1 MAKDLKVETAKQ
13 DILLLAS
20 KEIGFNVFSYLLK
33 KKFKVS
39 RCLVGSNDDT
49 SLIKL
54 AKKQNI
60 SVEVFSKDIQN
71 KMEKEGSSYKW
82 LLNIWCPHILSKK
95 FLSLADKRVN
105 IHPAIVPL
113 CRGNDC
119 AAWTIRKDM
128 PAGVSLLEMETG
140 IDTGGVYT
148 QKRLST
154 VQGER
159 GRDMHR
165 RLLNA
170 AEELFKKSWQ
180 DIFLGKIVPLAQN
193 GSGNLHTR
201 KETEADRKRDG
212 SERMSLSE
220 MINWALAHDFSPKTT
235 AEVNLDNNRY
245 SIEIKMR
252 QLDKEG

>member
-1 MAKDLKVETAKQ
+1 MAKNLKAETAGQ
-13 DILLLAS
+13 DLLLLAS
-20 KEIGFNVFSYLLK
+20 KEIGFNIFSFLLK

-39 RCLVGSNDDT
+39 RCLVGSNEDT
-49 SLIKL
+49 SLINL
-54 AKKQNI
+54 AKEQNI
-60 SVEVFSKDIQN
+60 PVEVFSKDIQK

-95 FLSLADKRVN
+95 FLSLADNRVN
-105 IHPAIVPL
+105 VHPALVPL

-119 AAWTIRKDM
+119 AAWTIRKGV
-128 PAGVSLLEMETG
+128 PAGVSLLEMESG
-140 IDTGGVYT
+140 IDTGAVYT

-154 VQGER
+154 IKGER
-159 GRDMHR
+159 GREMHR

-170 AEELFKKSWQ
+170 AEELFKEAWQ
-180 DIFLGKIVPLAQN
+180 DIFLGKLVPLDQS
-193 GSGNLHTR
+193 GSGSVHTR

-212 SERMSLSE
+212 SERMSISE
-220 MINWALAHDFSPKTT
+220 MISWALAHDFSPKTT